1 MVTIACLACSS
12 NMLIRVIDTN
22 APGAMESSRQAGCL
36 CLLRRRGLGKPAQA
50 PRAALCRKRSVSHA
64 EPGMHWLLPGSAQL

>member
-1 MVTIACLACSS
+1 MVTIVCSVCSS
-12 NMLIRVIDTN
+12 KMPIQVIERN

-36 CLLRRRGLGKPAQA
+36 CLLHTWVLGKPAQA
-50 PRAALCRKRSVSHA
+50 PRAALCRRRSVSHA